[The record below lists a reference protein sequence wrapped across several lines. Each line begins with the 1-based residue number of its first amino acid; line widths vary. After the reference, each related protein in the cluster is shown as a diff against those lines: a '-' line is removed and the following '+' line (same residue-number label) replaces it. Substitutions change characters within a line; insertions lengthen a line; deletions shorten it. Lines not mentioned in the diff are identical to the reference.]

1 MDRLPD
7 QKLLDLHVDP
17 MRRRWFLLVRALE
30 HMPLHAA
37 IELVERAEA
46 FLAAGHCRPP
56 AEVGAPACSQSDKDT
71 ELLFDTARDSV
82 APGGTASIPQGDENP
97 SGGPV
102 DASVI
107 LGLLADG
114 VSDADIM
121 NKFGLTKR
129 QLLGFRL
136 QMGCETEA
144 VSTNEVV
151 RFLRQQGDIVVG
163 RDEDGFLVNGRFRM
177 TLPDLVAR
185 ANRIRARQR
194 KTLFQVQGAGI

>member
-1 MDRLPD
+1 MDRSPD
-7 QKLLDLHVDP
+7 RNLLDLHVDP

-46 FLAAGHCRPP
+46 FLAAGDCRSP
-56 AEVGAPACSQSDKDT
+56 ADVGAPTCLQSDKET
-71 ELLFDTARDSV
+71 ELLLDTARDAV

-97 SGGPV
+97 SRRPV

-107 LGLLADG
+107 LGLLAEG
-114 VSDADIM
+114 ASDADIM

-129 QLLGFRL
+129 QLLGFHL
-136 QMGCETEA
+136 QMGSETEA
-144 VSTNEVV
+144 VSTEEVV
-151 RFLRQQGDIVVG
+151 RFLRQQGDVVVG

-177 TLPDLVAR
+177 TLPELVAR

-194 KTLFQVQGAGI
+194 KVLFQVL